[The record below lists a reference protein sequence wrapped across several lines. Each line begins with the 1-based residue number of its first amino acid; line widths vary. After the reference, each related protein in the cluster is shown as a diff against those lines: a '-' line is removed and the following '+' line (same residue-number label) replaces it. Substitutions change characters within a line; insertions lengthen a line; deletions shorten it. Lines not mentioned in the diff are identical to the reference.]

1 MIDYQRLAGRAAL
14 SVGPRYKW
22 MALFISTLGMLMAA
36 IDSTIT
42 LIALPDIFRG
52 IHIDPIDPGNSF
64 FLLWM
69 LLGFSVT
76 TAAATTTFGRLGD
89 IYGRVRIYNLGFA
102 LFTVFSLLLTVTWMS
117 GRAAAVFLIVLRI
130 FQAAGAAMLIS
141 NSAAIL
147 TDAFPERQR
156 GMAMGINQAASFGG
170 SFIGLALGGIL
181 APVNWRLV
189 FLVSWPICLFATV
202 LGYLK
207 LRELSPRQHAA
218 IDWPGNITFAAG
230 LILLMVGIS
239 YGIEPYGTS
248 ALGWTNPLVLASLVL
263 GAGLLAGSVGAESR
277 VEHPMIA
284 LRLFRIRAFSA
295 GAFATLLASLARG
308 GLMFLLVIWLQGI
321 WLPLHGVP
329 FSLTPLRAGV
339 AVVPLTLGFLVS
351 GPLSGALSDRFG
363 ARVFATWG
371 MILTAVAFALFEV
384 LPTNFSYWVFSV
396 LLFATGIVMAMFGS
410 ANRAGVMNS
419 VPPADRGAGAGLNNT
434 FQNAGQV
441 LSTGLFFT
449 LMTVG
454 LSGSLPAGLYQGLIA
469 HGVPSA
475 TALHISH
482 LPPVSTIFSAY
493 LGYNPVMHLV
503 GAHVLAQLPAAQQ
516 AALLGR
522 GFFPSIIS
530 GPFRSGLHTALDFGI
545 VAALLGA
552 AASWVR
558 GARQPAGQPAD
569 DGALVL
575 PGSADGAVASAG
587 SNGLGGAMGDVTGEA
602 ELEVPTA
609 QLDAQAACRERG

>member
-1 MIDYQRLAGRAAL
+1 
-14 SVGPRYKW
+14 
-22 MALFISTLGMLMAA
+22 MAA

-52 IHIDPIDPGNSF
+52 IHIDPIDPSNSF

-76 TAAATTTFGRLGD
+76 TAVLTTTFGRLGD

-117 GRAAAVFLIVLRI
+117 GRAAAIFLIVLRI

-189 FLVSWPICLFATV
+189 FLVSVPIGLFATV
-202 LGYLK
+202 FGYIK
-207 LRELSPRQHAA
+207 LRELSPRQPAT
-218 IDWPGNITFAAG
+218 IDWPGNVTFAAG
-230 LILLMVGIS
+230 LILLMIGIS

-248 ALGWTNPLVLASLVL
+248 ALGWTNPLVLAALAL
-263 GAGLLAGSVGAESR
+263 GVGLLTGFVYIESR

-284 LRLFRIRAFSA
+284 LRLFRIRPFSA

-308 GLMFLLVIWLQGI
+308 GLMFILVIWLQGI
-321 WLPLHGVP
+321 WLPLHGVS
-329 FSLTPLRAGV
+329 FDLTPLRAGV

-410 ANRAGVMNS
+410 ANRAAVMNS

-441 LSTGLFFT
+441 VSTGLFFT

-454 LSGSLPAGLYQGLIA
+454 LAGSLPAGLYQGLLA

-493 LGYNPVMHLV
+493 LGYNPVQHLV
-503 GAHVLAQLPAAQQ
+503 GAHVLAQLPAAQRSV
-516 AALLGR
+516 LLGR

-530 GPFRSGLHTALDFGI
+530 GPFRDGLHTALDFGI

-558 GARQPAGQPAD
+558 GKKEPAGELAHDGSMAVPSSAD
-569 DGALVL
+569 D
-575 PGSADGAVASAG
+575 AVAEAG
-587 SNGLGGAMGDVTGEA
+587 SNALGGSMGDVTGER
-602 ELEVPTA
+602 ELEVPA
-609 QLDAQAACRERG
+609 AELDAPPAVLQHSCNTASYSEAVTDP

>member
-1 MIDYQRLAGRAAL
+1 
-14 SVGPRYKW
+14 
-22 MALFISTLGMLMAA
+22 MALFVSTLGMLMAT

-52 IHIDPIDPGNSF
+52 IHIDPLDPGNSF

-69 LLGFSVT
+69 ILGFSVV
-76 TAAATTTFGRLGD
+76 TAVLTTTFGRLGD

-102 LFTVFSLLLTVTWMS
+102 LFTFFSLLLTVTWMS
-117 GRAAAVFLIVLRI
+117 GRAAAIFLIVLRL
-130 FQAAGAAMLIS
+130 FQAAGAAMLMS

-147 TDAFPERQR
+147 TDAFPQRQR
-156 GMAMGINQAASFGG
+156 GMAMGINQAAGFSG

-189 FLVSWPICLFATV
+189 FLVSVPIGVFATV
-202 LGYLK
+202 FGYLK
-207 LRELSPRQHAA
+207 LRELSSRQHAT

-230 LILLMVGIS
+230 LVLILIGIT

-248 ALGWTNPLVLASLVL
+248 ALGWTNPVVLACLAVGVAL
-263 GAGLLAGSVGAESR
+263 ILLFVFIESR
-277 VEHPMIA
+277 AKHPMIA

-308 GLMFLLVIWLQGI
+308 GLMFTLVIWLQGI
-321 WLPLHGVP
+321 WLPLHGIP
-329 FSLTPLRAGV
+329 FSLTPLRAGL

-351 GPLSGALSDRFG
+351 GPLSGVLSDRFG
-363 ARVFATWG
+363 ARVFATLG
-371 MILTAVAFALFEV
+371 MIGTAVAFALFEV
-384 LPTNFSYWVFSV
+384 LPTDFSYWVFSV
-396 LLFATGIVMAMFGS
+396 LLFATGLVMAMFGS
-410 ANRAGVMNS
+410 ANRAAVMNS
-419 VPPADRGAGAGLNNT
+419 LPAADRGAGAGLNNT

-454 LSGSLPAGLYQGLIA
+454 LSGALPSGLYQGLVA

-482 LPPVSTIFSAY
+482 LPPVSTIFSAF
-493 LGYNPVMHLV
+493 LGYNPVLHLV
-503 GAHVLAQLPAAQQ
+503 GAHVLGQLPAAQQ
-516 AALLGR
+516 SVLLGR
-522 GFFPSIIS
+522 SFFPSIIS
-530 GPFRSGLHTALDFGI
+530 GPFRVGLHTALDFGI
-545 VAALLGA
+545 VAGLLGA

-558 GARQPAGQPAD
+558 GARKPAGGPAE
-569 DGALVL
+569 DGALAV
-575 PGSADGAVASAG
+575 PGSADDAVASAG
-587 SNGLGGAMGDVTGEA
+587 SNALGGAMGDVTGEA
-602 ELEVPTA
+602 ELEVPA
-609 QLDAQAACRERG
+609 AGRDA

>member
-1 MIDYQRLAGRAAL
+1 
-14 SVGPRYKW
+14 
-22 MALFISTLGMLMAA
+22 MAA

-52 IHIDPIDPGNSF
+52 IRIDPLDPGNSF

-76 TAAATTTFGRLGD
+76 TAVLTTTFGRLGD

-117 GRAAAVFLIVLRI
+117 GRAAAIFLIVLRV

-189 FLVSWPICLFATV
+189 FLVSVPIGLFATV
-202 LGYLK
+202 FGYIK
-207 LRELSPRQHAA
+207 LRELSPRQQAA
-218 IDWPGNITFAAG
+218 IDWPGNVTFAAG
-230 LILLMVGIS
+230 LILLMIGIS

-248 ALGWTNPLVLASLVL
+248 ALGWTNPLVLACLVL
-263 GAGLLAGSVGAESR
+263 GAGLLIGFVYIESR

-284 LRLFRIRAFSA
+284 LRLFRIRPFSA

-308 GLMFLLVIWLQGI
+308 GLMFILVIWLQGI
-321 WLPLHGVP
+321 WLPLHGVS
-329 FSLTPLRAGV
+329 FDLTPLRAGV

-371 MILTAVAFALFEV
+371 MILTAAAFALFEV

-410 ANRAGVMNS
+410 ANRAAVMNS

-441 LSTGLFFT
+441 VSTGLFFT

-454 LSGSLPAGLYQGLIA
+454 LAGSLPAGLYQGLIA
-469 HGVPSA
+469 HGVPPA

-493 LGYNPVMHLV
+493 LGYNPVLHLV
-503 GAHVLAQLPAAQQ
+503 GAHVLAQLPATQQ
-516 AALLGR
+516 SVLLGR

-530 GPFRSGLHTALDFGI
+530 GPFRAGLHTALDFGI
-545 VAALLGA
+545 AASLLAA

-558 GARQPAGQPAD
+558 GKKEPAGQLAH
-569 DGALVL
+569 DGSMAV
-575 PGSADGAVASAG
+575 PGSADDAVAEAG
-587 SNGLGGAMGDVTGEA
+587 SNALGGSMGDVTGER
-602 ELEVPTA
+602 ELEVPA
-609 QLDAQAACRERG
+609 DQLDSPPAVLQHSCNIPSYSGTVTDP

>member
-1 MIDYQRLAGRAAL
+1 MSRLQRTGAPAAL
-14 SVGPRYKW
+14 PPGPRYKW
-22 MALFISTLGMLMAA
+22 MALFISTLGMLMAT

-52 IHIDPIDPGNSF
+52 IDIDPIDPGNSF

-69 LLGFSVT
+69 LLGFSVV
-76 TAAATTTFGRLGD
+76 TAVLTTTFGRLGD

-102 LFTVFSLLLTVTWMS
+102 LFTVFSLMLTVTWMS
-117 GRAAAVFLIVLRI
+117 GRAAAIFLIVLRL
-130 FQAAGAAMLIS
+130 FQAAGAAMLMS

-156 GMAMGINQAASFGG
+156 GMAMGINQAAGFSG

-189 FLVSWPICLFATV
+189 FLVSVPIGLFATV
-202 LGYLK
+202 LGYVK
-207 LRELSPRQHAA
+207 LRELGSRQRAA
-218 IDWPGNITFAAG
+218 IDWPGNVTFAAG
-230 LILLMVGIS
+230 LILMMIGIT

-248 ALGWTNPLVLASLVL
+248 ALGWTNPLVLAC
-263 GAGLLAGSVGAESR
+263 LATGIALMTAFVFIESR
-277 VEHPMIA
+277 VAHPMIA

-308 GLMFLLVIWLQGI
+308 GLMFILVIWLQGI

-329 FSLTPLRAGV
+329 FSLTPLRAGI

-351 GPLSGALSDRFG
+351 GPLSGMLSDRFG

-371 MILTAVAFALFEV
+371 MLLTAVAFALFEI
-384 LPTNFSYWVFSV
+384 LPTNFSYGVFSV

-410 ANRAGVMNS
+410 ANRAAVMNS
-419 VPPADRGAGAGLNNT
+419 VPAADRGAGAGLNNT

-441 LSTGLFFT
+441 VSTGLFFT

-454 LSGSLPAGLYQGLIA
+454 LAGSLPAGLYQGLVA

-482 LPPVSTIFSAY
+482 LPPVSTIFSAF
-493 LGYNPVMHLV
+493 LGVNPILHLV
-503 GAHVLAQLPAAQQ
+503 GANVLTQLPAHQQ

-522 GFFPSIIS
+522 SFFPSIIS
-530 GPFRSGLHTALDFGI
+530 GPFRVGLHTALDFGI
-545 VAALLGA
+545 VAGLLGA

-558 GARQPAGQPAD
+558 GKKAPVTPPAEPQLQQD
-569 DGALVL
+569 CNQTDY
-575 PGSADGAVASAG
+575 S
-587 SNGLGGAMGDVTGEA
+587 VTVTEA
-602 ELEVPTA
+602 
-609 QLDAQAACRERG
+609 